1 MKYWSF
7 LYHPIQ
13 KISLFDYRIDE
24 RVKKALSK
32 RNIATKNCNFLKES
46 LHEEYYDLISMWE
59 VIEHIP
65 IELLKSFFT
74 NIKKALKPN
83 GIYVLSTPDFSNVY
97 TRALGFWAAY
107 PGEHLSVLSRQ
118 SLEPILNSCGL
129 YITKET
135 HECVSLD
142 LPDTWYSYGAIA
154 NSTDSSRAQAQIIND
169 FLKIPEASKLF
180 NKYRKEKN
188 IGSEIIFVIKK
199 QENVV

>member
-1 MKYWSF
+1 
-7 LYHPIQ
+7 
-13 KISLFDYRIDE
+13 
-24 RVKKALSK
+24 
-32 RNIATKNCNFLKES
+32 
-46 LHEEYYDLISMWE
+46 MWE

-65 IELLKSFFT
+65 IELLKSLFA
-74 NIKKALKPN
+74 NIKKALKPD

-169 FLKIPEASKLF
+169 FLKDPDANRLF
-180 NKYRKEKN
+180 RNYRKEN
-188 IGSEIIFVIKK
+188 NLGSEIIFCIRKIKNYK
-199 QENVV
+199 G